1 MDITIFFKD
10 FHEYGTQNNKNTTTL
25 IYQLKNSYNDI
36 EDINTTFNQTRL

>member
-10 FHEYGTQNNKNTTTL
+10 FNEYGTQNNKNTTTL
-25 IYQLKNSYNDI
+25 IYQLKNAYNGI